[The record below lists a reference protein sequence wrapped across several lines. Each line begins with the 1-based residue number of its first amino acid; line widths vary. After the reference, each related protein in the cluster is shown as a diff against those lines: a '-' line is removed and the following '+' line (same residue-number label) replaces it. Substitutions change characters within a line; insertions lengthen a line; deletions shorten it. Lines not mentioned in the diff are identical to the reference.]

1 MTRHTIRILIA
12 DDEPTVRDALV
23 DLLGA
28 EPGMEVVA
36 TAGDSASAIRMAL
49 HHRPDVALLDV
60 RMPGGGGTQAAR
72 EIRAGSPRTRILALS
87 AYDDRATVL
96 DMIRAGAASY
106 LVKGAGPPEIV
117 DAIHRALRGH
127 GTLSA
132 EVTAEVLDELAG
144 HLQVQARESEVAL
157 ERRERIARALLDG
170 HLSIVFQPVAEL
182 ATGKVVGI
190 EALSRFRDEPHRA
203 PERWFEEAASVG
215 LRVALEVRAASLAL
229 EALPK
234 IPEDGYLAINLS
246 PEAAGSAEFREM
258 ASGVPPGRLV
268 IEVTEHAPVDDY
280 RLLSAVLDGLRARGI
295 RLAVDDAGAGFASP
309 RHVLNLSPE
318 IIKLDMSLTRD
329 IHRDRG
335 RRALAAA
342 LISFAAELGSTI
354 VAEGIE
360 SHEELSVLQELGVP
374 CGQGHFLA
382 RPGSLPQDTVL
393 PLPD

>member
-12 DDEPTVRDALV
+12 DDEPSVRDALV
-23 DLLGA
+23 DLLRE
-28 EPGMEVVA
+28 EPAMEVVA
-36 TAGDSASAIRMAL
+36 TAGDSASAIRLAL

-60 RMPGGGGTQAAR
+60 RMPGGGGTRAAR

-87 AYDDRATVL
+87 AYEDRSTVL

-106 LVKGAGPPEIV
+106 LVKGAGPPELI
-117 DAIHRALRGH
+117 DAIYRTLRGH

-144 HLQVQARESEVAL
+144 HLQERARESEM
-157 ERRERIARALLDG
+157 EIQRRERIARALSEG
-170 HLSIVFQPVAEL
+170 HLDMEFQPVADL
-182 ATGKVVGI
+182 ATGRVVGV
-190 EALSRFRDEPHRA
+190 EALSRFTTEPYRT
-203 PERWFEEAASVG
+203 PDRWFEEAASVG
-215 LRVALEVRAASLAL
+215 LGVALEVRAASLAL
-229 EALPK
+229 QSLPK
-234 IPEDGYLAINLS
+234 VPEGGYLAINLS
-246 PEAAGSAEFREM
+246 PETAGSAEFHELV
-258 ASGVPPGRLV
+258 SGVPPGRLV
-268 IEVTEHAPVDDY
+268 IEVTEHARVEDY
-280 RLLSAVLDGLRARGI
+280 QLLSAGLEHLRSKGI

-342 LISFAAELGSTI
+342 LISFAAELGSSI

-360 SHEELSVLQELGVP
+360 SREELSALQDLEVP
-374 CGQGHFLA
+374 CGQGFFLA
-382 RPGSLPQDTVL
+382 RPG
-393 PLPD
+393 PLPVDEVLSLFD